1 MKDRKRYPIICR
13 VSMRYRIIQEGSR
26 KYKSIEF
33 STGLSL
39 SNEEWD
45 SDRQRACTT
54 HDKKR
59 GLKACIDHMYINS
72 TIERIYERCRL
83 ITEDIRGREFDG
95 LRVSL
100 DEAREVFAS
109 DDTLY
114 RLRGIQELPTLTAG
128 VLEWLSDKND
138 SDITS
143 DGTKASRRNTLNH
156 LRAYH
161 EMTTPNTPLCWE
173 TLTQDYIEQFR
184 SWLITERGLSNTTTN
199 KQIKTMSTFIMWAN
213 GAGKVTAPMKLGKLK
228 EQTDGGKMY
237 LSTEDIDAL
246 CDWELTGAEQD
257 TRDWFIISC
266 CTGLRVGDLQGLT
279 ADNLIPVTGKDWAY
293 ELIHRQEKTKKAV
306 SVPIVVPQVVR
317 VLERLQWQFP
327 VKRTAHY
334 LNKTIKGIAKRAS
347 LNARTE
353 GLDEETGIPLRQYEA
368 ITMHTGRRS
377 FATNAYKAGV
387 PLTTIQAMTG
397 HSDINT
403 LEIYLRQSTEEKKE
417 AFAHNYTR

>member
-1 MKDRKRYPIICR
+1 
-13 VSMRYRIIQEGSR
+13 MRYRIIQEGAR
-26 KYKSIEF
+26 KYKSIEV

-83 ITEDIRGREFDG
+83 ITEDIRWREFDG
-95 LRVSL
+95 LSVSL
-100 DEAREVFAS
+100 DEATETFTS
-109 DDTLY
+109 DETLY
-114 RLRGIQELPTLTAG
+114 RLRGIQEPPTLTAG

-161 EMTTPNTPLCWE
+161 EATTPNTPLCWE
-173 TLTQDYIEQFR
+173 TLTRDYIEQFR

-199 KQIKTMSTFIMWAN
+199 KQIKTMSTFLMWAN

-246 CDWELTGAEQD
+246 CDLELTGAERD

-279 ADNLIPVTGKDWAY
+279 TDNLIPVTGKDWVY

-317 VLERLQWQFP
+317 VLERLQRQFP
-327 VKRTAHY
+327 VKRTAQY
-334 LNKTIKGIAKRAS
+334 LNKTIKGIAKRAG

-387 PLTTIQAMTG
+387 PLTTIQAKTG
-397 HSDINT
+397 YSDINT
-403 LEIYLRQSTEEKKE
+403 LEIYLRRSTEEKKE